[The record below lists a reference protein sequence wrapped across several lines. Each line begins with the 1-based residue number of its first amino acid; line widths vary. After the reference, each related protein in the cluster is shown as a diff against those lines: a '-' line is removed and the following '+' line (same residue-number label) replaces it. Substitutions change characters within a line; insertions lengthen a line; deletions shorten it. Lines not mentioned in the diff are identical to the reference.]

1 MLAELNYIGH
11 YVVTSP
17 ENSPLKNVLLGL
29 DLVILRFG
37 NIDAWFNY
45 HFGSS
50 GCRIPRFENYALI
63 PFFNHAPE
71 PEVVAEVL
79 FNKSFNLV
87 KF

>member
-11 YVVTSP
+11 YAVTSL
-17 ENSPLKNVLLGL
+17 ENSTLKNVPFGL

-45 HFGSS
+45 HFSSS
-50 GCRIPRFENYALI
+50 GFCIPRFENCALI

-79 FNKSFNLV
+79 FYKSFNLV